1 MASLAAAR
9 AHVDNA
15 IRAELFCHLPNEGV
29 TEINRIYK
37 ALADPTR
44 RRVLSLLRE
53 RDMTAG
59 ELATQFDLSWPTMSG
74 HFNVLREADLI
85 AADKVGTTIT
95 YHLNLSVLE
104 EAMASLLDAFKIG
117 PRQTP

>member
-1 MASLAAAR
+1 M
-9 AHVDNA
+9 
-15 IRAELFCHLPNEGV
+15 
-29 TEINRIYK
+29 YK

-59 ELATQFDLSWPTMSG
+59 ELAAQFELSWPTMSG
-74 HFNVLREADLI
+74 HFAVLRDADLI
-85 AADKVGTTIT
+85 SADRSGSTIT

-104 EAMASLLDAFKIG
+104 EAMAALLDAFRIG
-117 PRQTP
+117 PGATR

>member
-1 MASLAAAR
+1 MYR
-9 AHVDNA
+9 
-15 IRAELFCHLPNEGV
+15 
-29 TEINRIYK
+29 

-59 ELATQFDLSWPTMSG
+59 ELAAQFELSWPTMSG
-74 HFNVLREADLI
+74 HFTVLREADLI
-85 AADKVGTTIT
+85 AADRSGTTIT

-104 EAMASLLDAFKIG
+104 EAMAGLLDAFRIG
-117 PRQTP
+117 PGDRP